1 MFPFMARRRQ
11 SIITTLKQRIPK
23 GERVLVALS
32 GGKDSSV
39 LLHGL
44 LKVRRLLDIHV
55 EACHVD
61 HGLRK
66 ESGEDAAFVSQMCEK
81 LGVVCHVVRLGKR
94 PAQSNMEAWARAE
107 RYRALKEVMERESL
121 SLLVTAHNAN
131 DVAETLLMRL
141 FANKEL
147 TTIEESDRRR
157 RCLRPLL
164 GVSREQIEE
173 FVIGNRVPFVEDPSN
188 ADTAMVRNR
197 VRKKVLPLLERDFDP
212 SMVWI
217 LSERA
222 QSIAADCEALQYVAE
237 ERVDRIGEVVFKDRA
252 WLDRC
257 RKELASLPYAIKWRV
272 VQALFTPILG
282 YTVGEP
288 RARTLALFL
297 EGAHQSLDL
306 GGGTV
311 LVTAKGAPGI
321 NLRS

>member
-1 MFPFMARRRQ
+1 MARRRQ
-11 SIITTLKQRIPK
+11 SIITTLTQRIPA

-44 LKVRRLLDIHV
+44 LKVQRLLDIRV

-61 HGLRK
+61 HGLRT
-66 ESGEDAAFVSQMCEK
+66 ESGEDAAFVASMCEK
-81 LGVVCHVVRLGKR
+81 VGVVCHVVRLGKR
-94 PAQSNMEAWARAE
+94 PPQSNMEAWARAE
-107 RYRALKEVMERESL
+107 RYRALNEVMERESL

-164 GVSREQIEE
+164 GIAREQIEA
-173 FVIGNRVPFVEDPSN
+173 FVRENRVPFVEDSSN

-197 VRKKVLPLLERDFDP
+197 VRNKVLPLLEREFDP

-222 QSIAADCEALQYVAE
+222 RAIAADCEALQYVAE
-237 ERVDRIGEVVFKDRA
+237 GVVDRIGSLTFRDRA
-252 WLDRC
+252 WLERC
-257 RKELASLPYAIKWRV
+257 RTELQSLPYALKWRV
-272 VQALFTPILG
+272 AQVLFTPVLG
-282 YTVGEP
+282 HTVGEP
-288 RARTLALFL
+288 RARALVSFL
-297 EGAHQSLDL
+297 EGAQRSLDL
-306 GGGTV
+306 GGGRI
-311 LVTAKGAPGI
+311 LETAKGTPGI

>member
-1 MFPFMARRRQ
+1 MARRRQ
-11 SIITTLKQRIPK
+11 SIITTLKQRIPA

-44 LKVRRLLDIHV
+44 LKVRRLLEIHV

-66 ESGEDAAFVSQMCEK
+66 ESGDDATVVAAMCER

-94 PAQSNMEAWARAE
+94 PPQANMEAWARAE
-107 RYRALKEVMERESL
+107 RYQALKGVMERESL
-121 SLLVTAHNAN
+121 TLLVTAHNAN

-147 TTIEESDRRR
+147 PTIEESDRRR
-157 RCLRPLL
+157 RCLRPFL
-164 GVSREQIEE
+164 GVSREQIED
-173 FVIGNRVPFVEDPSN
+173 FVREYQVPFVEDPSN

-212 SMVWI
+212 SIVWI

-237 ERVDRIGEVVFKDRA
+237 GTADRIGAVECRDRA
-252 WLDRC
+252 WLQRC
-257 RKELASLPYAIKWRV
+257 RRELHPLPYAIKWRV
-272 VQALFTPILG
+272 AQVLFTPILG
-282 YTVGEP
+282 HTVGEP
-288 RARTLALFL
+288 RARALVHLL
-297 EGAHQSLDL
+297 EGAQQSLDL
-306 GGGTV
+306 GGGAV
-311 LVTAKGAPGI
+311 LTSEDGGRSI

>member
-1 MFPFMARRRQ
+1 MARRRQ
-11 SIITTLKQRIPK
+11 SILTTLKQRIPK

-44 LKVRRLLDIHV
+44 LKVRRLLDIQV

-66 ESGEDAAFVSQMCEK
+66 ESGEDAAFVATMCEK

-94 PAQSNMEAWARAE
+94 PPQANMEAWARAE

-121 SLLVTAHNAN
+121 TLLVTAHNAN

-147 TTIEESDRRR
+147 TTIEESDQRR

-164 GVSREQIEE
+164 GIAREHIEE
-173 FVIGNRVPFVEDPSN
+173 FVSENRIPFVEDPSN

-197 VRKKVLPLLERDFDP
+197 VRKKILPLLEREFDP

-222 QSIAADCEALQYVAE
+222 QSLAADCEALQCVAE
-237 ERVDRIGEVVFKDRA
+237 EAAGRIGAVEFRDRG
-252 WLDRC
+252 WLERC
-257 RKELASLPYAIKWRV
+257 RTELLSLPYALKWRV
-272 VQALFTPILG
+272 AQVLFTPILG
-282 YTVGEP
+282 HTVGEP
-288 RARTLALFL
+288 RARALVSFL
-297 EGAHQSLDL
+297 EGVQQSLDL
-306 GGGTV
+306 GGGRG
-311 LVTAKGAPGI
+311 LVTVKGAPGI